1 MELPGRS
8 HSAPRVLP
16 LIVILSSLLSV
27 SSRAERTIE
36 YQGTARLISEPSPG
50 PVVYLERH
58 RVTLTDDG
66 RPIHAETRYESPQ
79 GRLLAELRSDFRES
93 LTVPSHITT
102 DHRTGNSHGLRRDG
116 DQVVLFDRTPG
127 KPERTRILTAKDA
140 GDRLL
145 VGCQGLNY
153 YLSDQLDHLSPPAR
167 LPLRFLIPGKLDYY
181 DFGLTSKGTSPEG
194 IAEFE
199 VTIQNWFLRLF
210 VPKLEV
216 KYDTTRRRLVWYR
229 GISNILNDQGEN
241 QAVEITYS
249 D

>member
-1 MELPGRS
+1 MSPFN
-8 HSAPRVLP
+8 AKVFVLAAF
-16 LIVILSSLLSV
+16 LATALAAFA
-27 SSRAERTIE
+27 RAERTME
-36 YQGTARLISEPSPG
+36 YQGEARLVSERSPG
-50 PVVYLERH
+50 RVVYLERH
-58 RVTLTDDG
+58 RVTLADDG
-66 RPIHAETRYESPQ
+66 RPIQAETRYEAPD

-93 LTVPSHITT
+93 LTVPSHTTT
-102 DHRTGNSHGLRRDG
+102 DHRTGNTHGLRRENG
-116 DQVVLFDRTPG
+116 RVVLFDRMPN

-153 YLSDQLDHLSPPAR
+153 YLGDRVERQKSPSR

-181 DFGLTSKGTSPEG
+181 DFGLTSKGTSADG

-199 VTIQNWFLRLF
+199 VTIQSWFLRIF
-210 VPKLEV
+210 APKLEV
-216 KYDTTRRRLVWYR
+216 KYDTTRGRLVWYR

-249 D
+249 Y